1 MNACAE
7 SYPSH
12 LIDVWRARTGE
23 RFVLRPVVPMD
34 HEPLN
39 AMFLRLSRGSSYNRF
54 HGAVRGLPEQAL
66 YAMTRVDYRRHLALV
81 AVVAD
86 ADAPRDLI
94 VAEARYV
101 ADPAHE
107 RAEFAIVV
115 DDPWQRLG
123 LAARALRVLAAAAR
137 RQGLRRLHG
146 SVLATNTPM
155 LRFAQHVGFACSS
168 DPAECRL
175 LRLRASLADF
185 MTQQEAVAT

>member
-1 MNACAE
+1 MDLAAE

-12 LIDVWRARTGE
+12 LIDVWHARTGE
-23 RFVLRPVVPMD
+23 RFVLRPIVPMD

-54 HGAVRGLPEQAL
+54 HGAVRGLPAQTL
-66 YAMTRVDYRRHLALV
+66 HAMTRVDYRNHLALV
-81 AVVAD
+81 AAIAD
-86 ADAPRDLI
+86 ADAPQDLI

-123 LAARALRVLAAAAR
+123 LAAPSRSGGAA
-137 RQGLRRLHG
+137 
-146 SVLATNTPM
+146 
-155 LRFAQHVGFACSS
+155 
-168 DPAECRL
+168 
-175 LRLRASLADF
+175 
-185 MTQQEAVAT
+185 